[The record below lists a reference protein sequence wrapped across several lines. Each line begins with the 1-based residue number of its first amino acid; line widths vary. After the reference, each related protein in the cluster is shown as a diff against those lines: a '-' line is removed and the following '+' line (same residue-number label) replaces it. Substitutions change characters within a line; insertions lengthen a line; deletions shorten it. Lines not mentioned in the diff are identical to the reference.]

1 MSLLF
6 KNNRD
11 HTALSSSRSQKVS
24 SFVRGM
30 AARKKVFKTLSL
42 YTLTHWQSFTD
53 TCRVVLSIID
63 PQTVNDSL
71 VFSFTCPD
79 LLLACP
85 VFLAGDMI
93 GDNVLSR
100 T

>member
-1 MSLLF
+1 M
-6 KNNRD
+6 
-11 HTALSSSRSQKVS
+11 
-24 SFVRGM
+24 RGM
-30 AARKKVFKTLSL
+30 AAHKIVFKTLSL

-53 TCRVVLSIID
+53 TCRVVISIID
-63 PQTVNDSL
+63 PLTVNDSKCL

-85 VFLAGDMI
+85 VLLVGDMI

-100 T
+100 I